1 MASRPRAK
9 MPVSERAKQFMP
21 FAAVRGLNEALAKK
35 ERELGIVQKTELS
48 EEMVNELNA
57 KLALL
62 HKGSI
67 AIVTYFCDGEYHSI
81 SGEVLLFDE
90 VNRIFRIADTK
101 ITFDDIL
108 DISME
113 ETNNLQ

>member
-1 MASRPRAK
+1 

-35 ERELGIVQKTELS
+35 ERDLGIVQKTELS
-48 EEMVNELNA
+48 EEMADELNA

-62 HKGSI
+62 QKGSI
-67 AIVTYFCDGEYHSI
+67 ATVTYFCDGEYRSI
-81 SGEVLLFDE
+81 SGEVLLFNV
-90 VNRIFRIADTK
+90 VNRILRIADTK

-113 ETNNLQ
+113 ETAEEDSRHGVL

>member
-1 MASRPRAK
+1 
-9 MPVSERAKQFMP
+9 MP

-35 ERELGIVQKTELS
+35 DRELGIVQKTELS
-48 EEMVNELNA
+48 EEMAHELNA

-62 HKGSI
+62 QKGSFATI
-67 AIVTYFCDGEYHSI
+67 TYFCDGEYRSI

-90 VNRIFRIADTK
+90 INRIMRIADTR

-108 DISME
+108 DILME
-113 ETNNLQ
+113 ETSGE